1 MPGFLGGGQN
11 AQPQQPRQPF
21 GPQLKQA
28 LVMAAPMFNAM
39 AAGYSSGRGPYAY
52 MDQGAAGMQAMMK
65 QKRDEEAAAAAAA
78 AFGGLMPGGLG
89 GAMGGASGGAA
100 MRGTSGGASAPIT
113 FDKNAPQYIADDAMA
128 ALGKSPMSMEGKIRE
143 GLKARGMP
151 EHVANAF
158 IANFKDESNLNPGIN
173 EAAPVVPGSRGGF
186 GLAQWTGP
194 RRKALEAFAAQ
205 TGRPVD
211 DLDVQLD
218 FLMQELQGP
227 EARAGATIMSAK
239 NAPEAAA
246 AIVNSFLR
254 PAEENRSR
262 REAAYLGMDGGGAS
276 SVADPLSD
284 PYVQRLMQVMA
295 MPGLTPEQRSVVEL
309 QLQTRIGQLTAE
321 NPDAE
326 EERARARRARDA
338 EMLGLRPG
346 TPEFNQYVVTEQLPT
361 VSEPIKVGDVLLDPK
376 TMQPIYDGRAPKVA
390 PTPMTPAE
398 RQRWGIP
405 DTDTGVYFINEKGEP
420 EKVGGGDV
428 TVNNSIDGGGKFEE
442 AFARGDATT
451 VETVYNAGL
460 AAQRNLG
467 RIDQLES
474 LLATSPTG
482 LEGAVKQFAGEWGI
496 NTEGLDAVQAATAM
510 INSMVP
516 EQRQPGS
523 GPMSDA
529 DLELFKQ
536 SLPRIINQPGG
547 NKIIV
552 DTMRAIAQY
561 DAEGARIVQRL
572 RNGELTRAQAF
583 DALQNRANPLAQAQ
597 GIAAQGAT
605 APTTGIT
612 SSGVTW
618 SLGE

>member
-11 AQPQQPRQPF
+11 AQPKQPF

-28 LVMAAPMFNAM
+28 LVTAAPMFNAM

-52 MDQGAAGMQAMMK
+52 LDQGAAGMQAMMK

-89 GAMGGASGGAA
+89 GAVGGASGGAG

-194 RRKALEAFAAQ
+194 RRRALEAFASE

-211 DLDVQLD
+211 DLNVQLD

-262 REAAYLGMDGGGAS
+262 REAAYLGMDGSGAQ
-276 SVADPLSD
+276 SVADPLAD

-309 QLQTRIGQLTAE
+309 QLQTRIGQLTAQATPTE
-321 NPDAE
+321 YTTFNGPDGMVYRFDKQRGVAE
-326 EERARARRARDA
+326 PLTGA
-338 EMLGLRPG
+338 EQADPGYRVLTSQEAQAMGLPEGVYQVGPKGEIKPIGGGGTNITVNTGGGPELGKLSTDFG
-346 TPEFNQYVVTEQLPT
+346 YV
-361 VSEPIKVGDVLLDPK
+361 LDPETREPK
-376 TMQPIYDGRAPKVA
+376 IDPATGLPMAAPV
-390 PTPMTPAE
+390 PGSPAWIE
-398 RQRWGIP
+398 AQRLADKAATGADKEAQTADVVLGKLDELDALVSGGGIMSP
-405 DTDTGVYFINEKGEP
+405 ATGFGAETLAG
-420 EKVGGGDV
+420 VGG
-428 TVNNSIDGGGKFEE
+428 
-442 AFARGDATT
+442 
-451 VETVYNAGL
+451 
-460 AAQRNLG
+460 
-467 RIDQLES
+467 
-474 LLATSPTG
+474 
-482 LEGAVKQFAGEWGI
+482 
-496 NTEGLDAVQAATAM
+496 
-510 INSMVP
+510 
-516 EQRQPGS
+516 
-523 GPMSDA
+523 
-529 DLELFKQ
+529 
-536 SLPRIINQPGG
+536 
-547 NKIIV
+547 
-552 DTMRAIAQY
+552 
-561 DAEGARIVQRL
+561 
-572 RNGELTRAQAF
+572 TRAADTKATIDTIAANMAF
-583 DALQNRANPLAQAQ
+583 DALAGMRAASPTGGALGQITEKELDLLSSTLASLKQSQSPEQFKRNVAQ
-597 GIAAQGAT
+597 LREIYTTIRAKADAYPNAAQFGFGGGSSQGAAQGAT

-612 SSGVTW
+612 SYGVQW
-618 SLGE
+618 SRDE